1 MMPNRRTFLSLMGLF
16 AIAVVADT
24 AYSKGGHKK
33 HLKEKKKGKK
43 VTTCSEKHSEELK
56 KCTNQEKCRS
66 DVEVRF
72 KKCVKTG
79 IWEGNKKTLELEM
92 R

>member
-1 MMPNRRTFLSLMGLF
+1 MPNRRTFFSLMGLLTI
-16 AIAVVADT
+16 AIVTDA

-33 HLKEKKKGKK
+33 HLKQKKRGTK
-43 VTTCSEKHSEELK
+43 VTTCSEKHSEGLK
-56 KCTNQEKCRS
+56 KCANQEKCTS

-72 KKCVKTG
+72 KKCLKTG
-79 IWEGNKKTLELEM
+79 TWEGNKKTLELEM